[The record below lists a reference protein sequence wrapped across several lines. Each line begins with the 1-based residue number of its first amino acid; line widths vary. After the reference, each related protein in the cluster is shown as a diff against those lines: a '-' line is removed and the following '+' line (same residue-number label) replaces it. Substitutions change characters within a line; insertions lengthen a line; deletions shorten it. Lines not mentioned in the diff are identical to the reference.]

1 MANLQTT
8 EMSDRNILAVIN
20 PPAAERVRTVSTV
33 LLPPHET
40 WRFAPRIG
48 KALDPRSQI
57 IRANHFQIDPRGVPG
72 ALFQYAVHI
81 YPFEFISKDFAK
93 EDSAG
98 KEDSR
103 ILMALLLEMR
113 KKHPE
118 WETAPGFG
126 MTYDGR
132 SLIFTTRELPFAGVN
147 DSGEPFHIE
156 NLCLRNLDGAE
167 GKRFRV
173 SLTMTRRILSPAT
186 WSNNT
191 DEALLLA
198 MDSPLL
204 SFARWGL
211 VRDVPDWFTVGSKA
225 FRSTSEMFPLSQTLP
240 YVAMRGY
247 YAGLKCCM
255 AGLVLVCDMSVSC
268 FLNGGEM
275 VNLMWQTAGFRS
287 KQDLVLACNRAGGLN
302 PQELARITDAVKNA
316 KVSLRHLGHWR
327 KCKMLGP
334 ASNSPASTFD
344 CNGKKMTVSAYFEMM
359 CKDVAKG
366 ANYRRVMP
374 SGKLGYPSLPTIN
387 VGSATK
393 PILVPAE
400 LVVVPGGQCR
410 SNVCTGDMTAQMIKY
425 SAVLPNERMDFIS
438 SEASVV
444 SILTTD
450 PTATAFGVNRID
462 KKPMQVSATLLPQ
475 AKLKYAQSKIVDPML
490 AGTWKCERLLCNR
503 APPGMTA
510 QGISYGIILV
520 GSRAPPN
527 WEERVRELVAGLERD
542 SLAFGVKLRMGGPP
556 MNSAPQNEA
565 LKAKFAMMKSAGVKI
580 VCCGLVDDCYGVV
593 KYAADMLGVTTQC
606 MKWKN
611 VDRPPSG
618 YFANLTLKINTK
630 LGGTNH
636 TLVSRLPTPPATQP
650 AGMFQE
656 PPASLSWLF
665 DKPCM
670 LVGMDVSHAEL
681 GSDSES
687 IAAIVG
693 SMDGR
698 ASQYAAHISMQ
709 TARVEMISALE
720 EGIRSLLTMF
730 KRKNG
735 DRMPASIIVYRDGV
749 ADGQFNQVLD
759 KELPLIKGA
768 LELMGYPESAVKVSI
783 VVCQKGHHTRIVY
796 EEGGAYINPCPGL
809 VVDAMGENSI
819 ASARYNEFYLNSH
832 AAIQGTAKPCKYTLI
847 YDEIGFKLSELEL
860 LTYWSTYLYCR
871 CNKSVSYAT
880 PAYYAHWAS
889 KRGRYLAAAGASP
902 ADLLEISNVWTNA
915 DKPSSM
921 FFL

>member
-1 MANLQTT
+1 MT
-8 EMSDRNILAVIN
+8 DRAILAIVN
-20 PPAAERVRTVSTV
+20 PPAAERQRTISTP
-33 LLPPHET
+33 LLPPHEA
-40 WRFAPRIG
+40 WRFSPRVG
-48 KALDPRSQI
+48 RSLDPRTQI
-57 IRANHFQIDPRGVPG
+57 VRANHFQINTAGIPG
-72 ALFQYAVHI
+72 SLYQYAVHV
-81 YPFEFISKDFAK
+81 YPFEFVTKDFAK
-93 EDSAG
+93 EDSCG
-98 KEDSR
+98 KEDAR
-103 ILMALLLEMR
+103 ILMALLLEIR
-113 KKHPE
+113 KSHAD
-118 WETAPGFG
+118 WEARPGFA

-132 SLIFTTRELPFAGVN
+132 SLIFTTLELPFTDTN
-147 DSGEPFHIE
+147 DQNEPFHSQIV
-156 NLCLRNLDGAE
+156 CLRNIDGVE
-167 GKRFRV
+167 SNKRFRV
-173 SLTMTRRILSPAT
+173 HLTMTKRIITTGT
-186 WSNNT
+186 WTNNV
-191 DEALLLA
+191 DEALMLA
-198 MDSPLL
+198 MESPLL

-211 VRDVPDWFTVGSKA
+211 VKDVPDWFTVGSKA
-225 FRSTSEMFPLSQTLP
+225 FRSSSEMFPLSQTLP

-247 YAGLKCCM
+247 YAGLKCCL

-268 FLNGGEM
+268 FLTGGEM
-275 VNLMWQTAGFRS
+275 VNLMWQTSGFNSKETFVREASS
-287 KQDLVLACNRAGGLN
+287 KQGLN
-302 PQELARITDAVKNA
+302 KIVLDKITEAVKSA

-327 KCKMLGP
+327 KCKSLGP
-334 ASNSPASTFD
+334 PANSPESAFD
-344 CNGKKMTVSAYFEMM
+344 CGGKKITVADYFALM
-359 CKDVAKG
+359 CRDPAKG
-366 ANYRRVMP
+366 ANYRRVLTTN
-374 SGKLGYPSLPTIN
+374 KLLYPQLPTIN
-387 VGSATK
+387 VGSASK
-393 PILVPAE
+393 PILVPPE

-410 SNVCTGDMTAQMIKY
+410 SNVCTGDMTAQMIRY

-438 SEASVV
+438 SETSVV
-444 SILTTD
+444 QILTRD
-450 PTATAFGVNRID
+450 PVATAFGVNRITPQ
-462 KKPMQVSATLLPQ
+462 PMQVSATLLPQ
-475 AKLKYAQSKIVDPML
+475 AKLKYGQNKVVDPML
-490 AGTWKCERLLCNR
+490 NGTWKCEKMAANR
-503 APPGMTA
+503 PPPGMTA
-510 QGISYGIILV
+510 QGLSYGIMLV
-520 GSRAPPN
+520 GSRAPPA
-527 WEERVRELVAGLERD
+527 WEEKVRELIAGLERD
-542 SLAFGVKLRMGGPP
+542 SAAFGVRLRLGGPP
-556 MNSAPQNEA
+556 MNSAPQNEQ
-565 LKAKFAMMKSAGVKI
+565 LKAKFATMKAAGVRI
-580 VCCGLVDDCYGVV
+580 VLCGLVDDCYGEV

-611 VDRPPSG
+611 IDRSPSG

-636 TLVSRLPTPPATQP
+636 TLISRLPTPPATQP

-670 LVGMDVSHAEL
+670 LVGMDVSHAEI
-681 GSDSES
+681 GSESES
-687 IAAIVG
+687 IAAIVA

-720 EGIRSLLTMF
+720 EGMKSLLTMF

-735 DRMPASIIVYRDGV
+735 DKMPASMIVYRDGV
-749 ADGQFNQVLD
+749 ADGQFQIVID

-768 LELMGYPESAVKVSI
+768 LELMGYPEGSVKVAI

-796 EEGGAYINPCPGL
+796 EGADGGYINPCPGL
-809 VVDAMGENSI
+809 VVDAHLSEKSI

-902 ADLLEISNVWTNA
+902 ADLLEISNIWTAA
-915 DKPSSM
+915 DKASSM